1 MPFRFALNAEINKSF
16 AKMPPIHRSPTM
28 AIIYVQ
34 NAVGC
39 ARIEPVAKAQRRP
52 FRLMPYIKTGAV
64 GAAINH
70 NIHMPPIIYVP
81 TIHGYA
87 KTQRDAASNANLPTS
102 HALPLTMA
110 TIAKNFAT
118 FPIRRNIISYTNEI
132 SMNPTLYRISTT
144 SKDRFVIYAKQPK
157 LVNVQKTHAGK
168 GFRASG
174 RLAYA
179 SISTSKIPN
188 TTNV

>member
-1 MPFRFALNAEINKSF
+1 MPFRFAPNAEINKSF
-16 AKMPPIHRSPTM
+16 AKMPPIHRSPMM

-87 KTQRDAASNANLPTS
+87 KTQRDAASNANLPTL

>member
-1 MPFRFALNAEINKSF
+1 MPFRFAPNAEINKSF
-16 AKMPPIHRSPTM
+16 ANMPPIHRSPTM
-28 AIIYVQ
+28 AIIHVQ

-52 FRLMPYIKTGAV
+52 FRLMPYIKMGAV

-87 KTQRDAASNANLPTS
+87 KTQRDAASNANLPTP

>member
-1 MPFRFALNAEINKSF
+1 
-16 AKMPPIHRSPTM
+16 MPPIHRSPTM

-87 KTQRDAASNANLPTS
+87 KTQRDAASNANLPTL

-188 TTNV
+188 TINV

>member
-1 MPFRFALNAEINKSF
+1 MTEQNNGEIESKEKGGTKLPFLYDFVSVICTAVLMIMLLFTFVFRF
-16 AKMPPIHRSPTM
+16 
-28 AIIYVQ
+28 
-34 NAVGC
+34 VG
-39 ARIEPVAKAQRRP
+39 VN
-52 FRLMPYIKTGAV
+52 G
-64 GAAINH
+64 
-70 NIHMPPIIYVP
+70 
-81 TIHGYA
+81 
-87 KTQRDAASNANLPTS
+87 D
-102 HALPLTMA
+102 
-110 TIAKNFAT
+110 
-118 FPIRRNIISYTNEI
+118 